1 MARKRSNG
9 EGTVRQRPDGRWEA
23 RLAYTDPITDETSRS
38 SFYGSTE
45 KLAKDKMRAA
55 LKRLEE
61 GAPVKDATA
70 TVGAWIVEWLAT
82 SLEASTERKDST
94 KSLYRSLA
102 NSHLVPGPFGA
113 VALDKLR
120 PSHVERL
127 VLALRAKGLADS
139 TVRSTYTVARAA
151 LNGAVRDGLLARN
164 PALVVKRPK
173 VGYTEA
179 RHLSPAEV
187 VALLSEAKSSPHY
200 PALALLAATG
210 LRRGEALALKW
221 KDLDLEVGVLE
232 VNGTLSRSGGQ
243 LVTTRPKT
251 ERSRRTVPL
260 SPSTVALLKATRQT
274 QREQRMRAA
283 NIWTDTG
290 YVFTTPSGQPVD
302 PRNLFRSITLA
313 ARKAGLHGVGLH
325 TLRHSAATAWLDG
338 SVNIK
343 AVSDLLG
350 HSSISITG
358 DIYGHTSD
366 ASARAAITLLSD
378 AIGL

>member
-9 EGTVRQRPDGRWEA
+9 EGTVRQRKGGRWEA
-23 RLAYTDPITDETSRS
+23 RLAYTDPITGEVSRS

-45 KLAKDKMRAA
+45 TVAKAKMKAA
-55 LKRLEE
+55 LKRLDE
-61 GAPVKDATA
+61 GAPAKDATV
-70 TVGAWIVEWLAT
+70 TVGAWITEWLDS
-82 SLEASTERKDST
+82 SLAASTERKDST
-94 KSLYRSLA
+94 KALYRSLA
-102 NSHLVPGPFGA
+102 VKHLIPGPFGA

-127 VLALRAKGLADS
+127 VLALRGKGLADS
-139 TVRSTYTVARAA
+139 TVRSIYTVARAA
-151 LNGAVRDGLLARN
+151 LDGAVRDGLLARN
-164 PALVVKRPK
+164 PAVVVKRPK

-179 RHLSPAEV
+179 RHLTPVEV
-187 VALLSEAKSSPHY
+187 VALLAAAKSSPHY
-200 PALALLAATG
+200 PALALIAATG

-221 KDLDLEVGVLE
+221 KDVDLEVGSLAVR
-232 VNGTLSRSGGQ
+232 GTLSRSGGE

-260 SPSTVALLKATRQT
+260 SPATVALLKATRQA

-283 NIWTDTG
+283 NVWTATG
-290 YVFTTPSGQPVD
+290 YVFTTPSGQPID
-302 PRNLFRSITLA
+302 PRNLFRSIVLA
-313 ARKAGLHGVGLH
+313 ARKAGLEGVGLH

-378 AIGL
+378 AIGV